1 MSSKEERRKERQEIY
16 QSKRWK
22 ELRKAYYE
30 EHPLCERC
38 LQEGRITPAQD
49 IHHKLSC
56 FVRGLTEEEKYRR
69 AFDPNNLMALCVDCH
84 IKEHHKNELTIKDK
98 LDKYKD

>member
-1 MSSKEERRKERQEIY
+1 MSKEERKKERQAVY

-22 ELRKAYYE
+22 DLRKAYFQ

-38 LQEGRITPAQD
+38 LKEGRITPAHD
-49 IHHKLSC
+49 IHHRLSPFC
-56 FVRGLTEEEKYRR
+56 KGLTPEEKDRR
-69 AFDPNNLMALCVDCH
+69 AFDPNNLMALCVECH
-84 IKEHHKNELTIKDK
+84 IKEHRNGELTIYEK

>member
-1 MSSKEERRKERQEIY
+1 MSKEERRKERQAIY

-56 FVRGLTEEEKYRR
+56 FVRGLTEEEKYRI